1 MNTDNFTHLHLHT
14 CYSLGSGTIK
24 IDDLI
29 KIALKNDI
37 KSLAL
42 TDYLNIFGA
51 IKFYNKCIASNIKP
65 IIGCEIPVFSSD
77 SKKLGNIVLLCQ
89 NINGYH
95 NLNKILSYIHTS
107 RSSYLGADPDIL
119 KKYNS
124 DLICLSGGRNGL
136 CGINILNNP
145 LTTIEDTLSSISKI
159 YQNKFYVEIDRT
171 SRANE
176 NSYINEL
183 LYFASKLELALVAT
197 NDVLFVSESDF
208 EANEVKVAIN
218 TKTKLDDRVNQ
229 TDYSFNQ
236 YFKTIKEMKSLF
248 SDIPS
253 AISNVS
259 EIVKMCNFKLPIF
272 KYHLPKFSN
281 PTSKDDVTYFKDLC
295 ENGLKDYLSKL
306 SLDEDKYQNRLD
318 IEIDVIQ
325 KMGFASYFLIV
336 QEFIQWAKNND
347 VPVGP
352 GRGSG
357 AGSLVAFV
365 LGITTIDPIKYN
377 LLFERF
383 LNPERISMPDFD
395 IDFCMNKRQ
404 KVIDHIISTYGQDK
418 VSQIITYSTLSA
430 RAVIRDVGRVLD
442 FPYGFVDYIAKL
454 VPFSLGIKINEALKA
469 SKELAK
475 EYKTKD
481 DVKTIIDFAQK
492 IEGLPR
498 GVGTHAAGI
507 VISPSN
513 ITNFMPIYS
522 LEDKNEL
529 ITQFDKDDIESIGLV
544 KFDILGLTTLTI
556 MDQSV
561 KLIKVNDKSFNL
573 NDIPLDD
580 SNVFK
585 LLQDKMTTGIFQLE
599 SLGMKKYMAQLKPD
613 KFEDIVALV
622 ALYRPGPLG
631 TNMVDDFIS
640 NKHGAEIK
648 YEHPLL
654 KNILSET
661 NGLILYQEQVME
673 IARSLGN
680 YSLGDA
686 DLLRRAMGKKKLKE
700 MEDHR
705 SRFIL
710 GCKEN
715 NISINI
721 SKSIFDKMEKFAGYG
736 FNKSHSVAY
745 AMLSYQTAYLK
756 CYYPTEFYSAAL
768 SSDMDNTNKIINLLT
783 ACKQS
788 NIDIKLPDINNSNYK
803 FSPLKDKVINYGLGA
818 IKGVGEN
825 AAKHIWDIKKNGG
838 NYKSID
844 DFCSRVNL
852 SYVNSGTI
860 ESLISSGCFDSI
872 SDKTRSENLSD
883 IQTLISQGHKRQLD
897 LAAGQNEL
905 FDSASSNNN
914 LQTKSKEQFVRL
926 LPSNLELIKERKVLG
941 YYLSSHPIKIYEKEI
956 LDMNL
961 KNISNIH
968 SLIINSSSSKFTSI
982 IAGIIIDSRSQKIS
996 KNKFI
1001 TIYKVDDSTHQINIS
1016 FFEEKYLQYKN
1027 LLKEDELLFFSGE
1040 IFIDDYD
1047 SQLSMRAERVY
1058 TLTEAREKYSKYL
1071 SIVFPS
1077 ELLSKE
1083 KVIQIKSIFEKYN
1096 SGKTQIKLFYKTRDI
1111 IAPISLSKDIR
1122 VLITDKLLS
1131 DIKLLT
1137 GNDSVTIK
1145 YH

>member
-1 MNTDNFTHLHLHT
+1 MNIDNFTHLHLHT

-24 IDDLI
+24 IDDLV
-29 KIALKNDI
+29 KTALKNDI
-37 KSLAL
+37 KSLVL
-42 TDYLNIFGA
+42 TDHLNIFGA
-51 IKFYNKCIASNIKP
+51 IKFYNKCITSNLKP
-65 IIGCEIPVFSSD
+65 IIGCEIPVFSNN
-77 SKKLGNIVLLCQ
+77 KKNLGNIILLCQ

-95 NLNKILSYIHTS
+95 NLNKILSHIHTS
-107 RSSYLGADPDIL
+107 RSSYLGADLDIL
-119 KKYNS
+119 QKHNS
-124 DLICLSGGRNGL
+124 DIICLSGGRNGL
-136 CGINILNNP
+136 CGVNILNNQ
-145 LTTIEDTLSSISKI
+145 LTIIEDVLTRISDI
-159 YQNKFYVEIDRT
+159 YHNKFYVEIDRT
-171 SRANE
+171 QRANE
-176 NSYINEL
+176 NNYIAESL
-183 LYFASKLELALVAT
+183 QLASKLDLPIVAS
-197 NDVLFVSESDF
+197 NDVLFISETDF

-218 TKTKLDDRVNQ
+218 TKVKLDDRVNQ
-229 TDYSFNQ
+229 IDYSPNQ
-236 YFKTIKEMKSLF
+236 YFKTTKEMKSLF
-248 SDIPS
+248 NDIPS

-259 EIVKMCNFKLPIF
+259 EIVKMCNFKLPTF

-281 PTSKDDVTYFKDLC
+281 PTNKDDITYFKDLC
-295 ENGLKDYLSKL
+295 DNGLREYLTNS
-306 SLDEDKYQNRLD
+306 SLNEDKYQNRLD
-318 IEIDVIQ
+318 REIDVIQ

-442 FPYGFVDYIAKL
+442 FSYGFVDYIAKL
-454 VPFSLGIKINEALKA
+454 VPFSLGIKISEALTV

-481 DVKTIIDFAQK
+481 DVKTIIDFARK

-522 LEDKNEL
+522 LEDKDEL

-556 MDQSV
+556 MDEAV
-561 KLIKVNDKSFNL
+561 KIIQMDNKSFNL
-573 NDIPLDD
+573 KDIPLDD

-585 LLQDKMTTGIFQLE
+585 LLQNKMTTGIFQLE

-613 KFEDIVALV
+613 KFDDIVALV

-686 DLLRRAMGKKKLKE
+686 DLLRRAMGKKKQKE

-756 CYYPTEFYSAAL
+756 TYYPTAFYSAAL

-788 NIDIKLPDINNSNYK
+788 NIVIKLPDINNSNYK
-803 FSPLKDKVINYGLGA
+803 FTPLKNKIINYGLGA

-825 AAKHIWDIKKNGG
+825 AARHIWDVKKSKGD
-838 NYKSID
+838 YKSID

-852 SYVNSGTI
+852 SIVNSGTI
-860 ESLISSGCFDSI
+860 ESLISSGCFDTI
-872 SDKTRSENLSD
+872 SNKTRSENLSD
-883 IQTLISQGHKRQLD
+883 IQMLISQGHKKQLD

-905 FDSASSNNN
+905 FDSAISIDSHSI
-914 LQTKSKEQFVRL
+914 KSKKQLIRRT
-926 LPSNLELIKERKVLG
+926 PSNAELIKERKVLG

-956 LDMNL
+956 SDMKL
-961 KNISNIH
+961 KNISNINL
-968 SLIINSSSSKFTSI
+968 LITSSSNLKFNCTL
-982 IAGIIIDSRSQKIS
+982 AGMIIDSRSQKIS

-1001 TIYKVDDSTHQINIS
+1001 TIYKVDDGTHQINIS

-1027 LLKEDELLFFSGE
+1027 ILKEDELLFFSGE
-1040 IFIDDYD
+1040 VFVDDYD

-1058 TLTEAREKYSKYL
+1058 TLTDAREKYSKYL
-1071 SIVFPS
+1071 NIIFPS

-1083 KVIQIKSIFEKYN
+1083 KLAQIKTIFEKYD
-1096 SGKTQIKLFYKTRDI
+1096 SGTTQIKLSYKTRDL
-1111 IAPISLSKDIR
+1111 IAPISLSKDIY
-1122 VLITDKLLS
+1122 VQITDKLLS
-1131 DIKLLT
+1131 DIKSLT

>member
-1 MNTDNFTHLHLHT
+1 MNLDNFTHLHLHT
-14 CYSLGSGTIK
+14 CYSLGSGTIR

-29 KIALKNDI
+29 TTALKNNI
-37 KSLAL
+37 TSLAM
-42 TDYLNIFGA
+42 TDQLNIFGA
-51 IKFYNKCIASNIKP
+51 IKFYNKCIAHNIKP
-65 IIGCEIPVFSSD
+65 IIGCEIPVF
-77 SKKLGNIVLLCQ
+77 KPNKEYLGNVVLLCQ
-89 NINGYH
+89 NITGYH
-95 NLNKILSYIHTS
+95 NLNKILSLIHTS
-107 RSSYLGADPDIL
+107 RSSYLGADLDIL
-119 KKYNS
+119 MEHNS
-124 DLICLSGGRNGL
+124 DLICLSGGRNGI
-136 CGINILNNP
+136 CGVNILNKP
-145 LTTIEDTLSSISKI
+145 LSEVEDTLTCISKI
-159 YQNKFYVEIDRT
+159 YKNKFYIELDRT
-171 SRANE
+171 RRVNE
-176 NSYINEL
+176 NNYVSVSL
-183 LYFASKLELALVAT
+183 QLASKLDLPVVAS
-197 NDVLFVSESDF
+197 NDVLFISETDF

-218 TKTKLDDRVNQ
+218 TKTKLDDRANQ
-229 TDYSFNQ
+229 TDFSSEQ
-236 YFKTIKEMKSLF
+236 YFKSASEIESLF
-248 SDIPS
+248 SDIPT
-253 AISNVS
+253 AIINVS
-259 EIVKMCNFKLPIF
+259 EIVKMCNFKMPTF
-272 KYHLPKFSN
+272 EYHLPKFSN
-281 PTSKDDVTYFKDLC
+281 PTNKDDITYFKDLC
-295 ENGLKDYLSKL
+295 EDGLKEYLADS
-306 SLDEDKYQNRLD
+306 SLDKNHYQKRLYR
-318 IEIDVIQ
+318 EIDVIQ

-442 FPYGFVDYIAKL
+442 FSYGFVDYIAKL
-454 VPFSLGIKINEALKA
+454 VPFSLGIKISEALKV

-481 DVKTIIDFAQK
+481 DVKTIIDFAKK

-507 VISPSN
+507 VISPTN
-513 ITNFMPIYS
+513 ITDFMPIYS
-522 LEDKNEL
+522 LEDKDEL
-529 ITQFDKDDIESIGLV
+529 ITQFDKDDIECIGLV

-556 MDQSV
+556 IDEAL
-561 KLIKVNDKSFNL
+561 KLIQINNKSITLENIPL
-573 NDIPLDD
+573 NDN
-580 SNVFK
+580 NVFK
-585 LLQDKMTTGIFQLE
+585 LLQTKMTTGIFQLE

-613 KFEDIVALV
+613 KFDDIVALV

-631 TNMVDDFIS
+631 TNMVDDFIA

-686 DLLRRAMGKKKLKE
+686 DLLRRAMGKKKQKE

-710 GCKEN
+710 GCKQN
-715 NISINI
+715 NINESI

-756 CYYPTEFYSAAL
+756 SYYPTEFYSAAL

-783 ACKQS
+783 ACKHS
-788 NIDIKLPDINNSNYK
+788 NIDIKLPDINTSNYK
-803 FSPLKDKVINYGLGA
+803 FFPVKDKVINYGLGA

-825 AAKHIWDIKKNGG
+825 AARHIWDTKKSGG
-838 NYKSID
+838 KYSSID

-852 SYVNSGTI
+852 TIVNSGTI
-860 ESLISSGCFDSI
+860 ESLISSGCFDSV
-872 SDKTRSENLSD
+872 SNKSRTENLSNLHL
-883 IQTLISQGHKRQLD
+883 LISQGHKMQLD

-905 FDSASSNNN
+905 FGSPLPTNNPAEGGKDE
-914 LQTKSKEQFVRL
+914 LIKII
-926 LPSNLELIKERKVLG
+926 PSNIELIKERKVLG
-941 YYLSSHPIKIYEKEI
+941 YYLSSHPIKTYENEI
-956 LDMNL
+956 NDMKL
-961 KNISNIH
+961 ENISSIN
-968 SLIINSSSSKFTSI
+968 SMIINSSNSKFSSV

-1001 TIYKVDDSTHQINIS
+1001 TVYKVDDSTYQINIS
-1016 FFEEKYLQYKN
+1016 FFEEKYLQYKH

-1040 IFIDDYD
+1040 IYIDDYD

-1058 TLTEAREKYSKYL
+1058 SLADAREKYSKYL
-1071 SIVFPS
+1071 NIIFPS
-1077 ELLSKE
+1077 ELLSKD
-1083 KVIQIKSIFEKYN
+1083 KLIQIKNIFDKY
-1096 SGKTQIKLFYKTRDI
+1096 GTGQTLVKLSYKTRDF
-1111 IAPISLSKDIR
+1111 IAPISLNKNIYVKIS
-1122 VLITDKLLS
+1122 DKLIS
-1131 DIKLLT
+1131 HIESIT
-1137 GNDSVTIK
+1137 GNGSVTIK